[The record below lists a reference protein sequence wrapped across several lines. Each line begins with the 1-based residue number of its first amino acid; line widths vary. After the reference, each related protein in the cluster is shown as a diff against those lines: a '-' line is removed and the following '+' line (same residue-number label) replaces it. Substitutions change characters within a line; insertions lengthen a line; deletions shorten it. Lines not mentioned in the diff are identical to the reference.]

1 MELSPREQVR
11 PPSNT
16 IATLATTAGSL
27 THAVSS
33 AHPSRAEPAPSS
45 NGLGRSPPLLSSNI
59 HGLHPATTLP
69 CTAPTALAT
78 ATFALARLD
87 HCLNPL
93 STRTAVHTGPGLRGP
108 IAGNAVLNSACNTWP
123 YVRSTSCP
131 STLSARS
138 PSLPAR
144 ARGLRPPGSPSLP
157 ARGSRAS
164 HSAYAVTS
172 PARLPGPTLAQLL
185 ASARRPPGRRPYR
198 HGPAEPCDGLRS
210 QALSRPPPGPMLA
223 LLLIFHAVCP
233 VAVITGT
240 GLLAH
245 NGSRSRELRPLP
257 EPTPRPTTATS
268 RSLPG
273 RRPYRHGPASQDGIT
288 VESPGTPAWLLAL
301 LDLLPKAR
309 SLPRSPSLP
318 ARACAASQCRLGPD
332 APRLGHYPE
341 PSPSLSMVSNRH
353 DVRFIPPK

>member
-27 THAVSS
+27 THTVSP
-33 AHPSRAEPAPSS
+33 AHPSRAEPAPSRY
-45 NGLGRSPPLLSSNI
+45 GLGRSPPLLSSNI

-69 CTAPTALAT
+69 CTALTALAT

-108 IAGNAVLNSACNTWP
+108 IAGKCGFELSLHHMALRSLNLLPQHAV
-123 YVRSTSCP
+123 CP
-131 STLSARS
+131 VAVPTGTGPRTLTARIAV
-138 PSLPAR
+138 PTGP
-144 ARGLRPPGSPSLP
+144 GLRAPQ
-157 ARGSRAS
+157 
-164 HSAYAVTS
+164 SAYAVTS
-172 PARLPGPTLAQLL
+172 TACLPGPTLAQLL

-223 LLLIFHAVCP
+223 LLLIYHAVCP

-257 EPTPRPTTATS
+257 EPTSRPTTATS

-273 RRPYRHGPASQDGIT
+273 RRPYRHGPASQDGIA
-288 VESPGTPAWLLAL
+288 VESPGTPAWLHAL

-309 SLPRSPSLP
+309 SLPGSPSLP

-341 PSPSLSMVSNRH
+341 PSPSFSMVSNQH